1 MTTKR
6 FSWLAAFVCCGL
18 LLSAAV
24 TRAWTQG
31 AAAPVGVFENSSD
44 VGTVLNA
51 GSVQYDAGKNT
62 YTVAGSGEN
71 VWAAADAFQF
81 VWKKASGDVTLTAD
95 IGFIGTGGNAHRKAM
110 LMVRQSLDADSVYV
124 DAVAHGVGLT
134 SIQAREEK
142 GGNTHEVQA
151 NITGPK
157 RLRLEKRGDTFY
169 MLVAGEGEQLRLG
182 GGSKKIAFKEPFY
195 VGIGVCA
202 HDAKVVEKAVFSNVE
217 LVTGPPAKSKK
228 PVLYSTLEVV
238 PVSSTDCRTV
248 WVGPGRIESPNWTKD
263 GLTIVY
269 NSNGRMYRVLAAGGK
284 PEVVGTGFATKVN
297 GHHGISPDGA
307 QLAISDQ
314 SRERGRSI
322 IYIVPVGGGAP
333 TRVTP
338 KSPSYFH
345 GWSPDGK
352 TIVFTGE
359 RNGKLDIY
367 TIPAS
372 GGEETRLTT
381 AKGVNDNP
389 EFSPDGKLIYF
400 NSDRSGSMQVWRMQ
414 ADGTAQEQVT
424 SGDTGSWF
432 PHPSP
437 NGRQLVFLSIAK
449 EVTGRPL
456 DKDVTM
462 RMMAVSAKQS
472 TFLTGFLGG
481 EGSMDGPAWS
491 PDGRNVAFV
500 SYQLRP

>member
-6 FSWLAAFVCCGL
+6 FSLLAAFVCCGPL
-18 LLSAAV
+18 ISAGPA
-24 TRAWTQG
+24 
-31 AAAPVGVFENSSD
+31 GVFEKSSD

-51 GSVQYDAGKNT
+51 GSVEYDAAKKA

-71 VWAAADAFQF
+71 IWAAADGFQY
-81 VWKKASGDVTLTAD
+81 VWKRVSGDVTIGAD
-95 IGFIGTGGNAHRKAM
+95 IAFIGTGGNAHRKAV

-124 DAVAHGVGLT
+124 DAAVHGVGLT

-142 GGNTHEVQA
+142 GGATHEVQA
-151 NITGPK
+151 NITAPK

-182 GGSKKIAFKEPFY
+182 GGSKRIVLKELFY

-202 HDAKVVEKAVFSNVE
+202 HDPKVVEKAVFSNVE

-228 PVLYSTLEVV
+228 PALYSTLEVV
-238 PVSSTDCRTV
+238 PVSTTDCRTV

-263 GLTIVY
+263 GATIVY
-269 NSNGRMYRVLAAGGK
+269 NSNGRIYRVPAAGGK
-284 PEVVGTGFATKVN
+284 PEVVDTGFATRVN
-297 GHHGISPDGA
+297 GHHGVSPDGT

-322 IYIVPVGGGAP
+322 VYIVPAGGGVP
-333 TRVTP
+333 KRVTA
-338 KSPSYFH
+338 KAPSYFQ

-359 RNGKLDIY
+359 RDGKRDIY

-381 AKGVNDNP
+381 AKGINDGARYSP
-389 EFSPDGKLIYF
+389 EGKIVYF
-400 NSDRSGSMQVWRMQ
+400 NSDRSGSMQIWRMQ
-414 ADGTAQEQVT
+414 ADGTGQEQVT
-424 SGDTGSWF
+424 SGDAASWF
-432 PHPSP
+432 PQVSP
-437 NGRQLVFLSIAK
+437 NGRQLVFLSVAK
-449 EVTGRPL
+449 EVTGRPA
-456 DKDVTM
+456 DKYVTM
-462 RMMAVSAKQS
+462 RMMAVGAQQS
-472 TFLTGFLGG
+472 SFLTGFLGG
-481 EGSMDGPAWS
+481 AGTMDGPAWS

>member
-1 MTTKR
+1 MTKKR
-6 FSWLAAFVCCGL
+6 FPWLAAFVCCGL
-18 LLSAAV
+18 LISA
-24 TRAWTQG
+24 G
-31 AAAPVGVFENSSD
+31 PVGVFEKSSD

-51 GSVQYDAGKNT
+51 GSVEYDAAKKT

-71 VWAAADAFQF
+71 MWAAADAFQY
-81 VWKKASGDVTLTAD
+81 VWKRASGDVTLSAD
-95 IGFIGTGGNAHRKAM
+95 ISFIGTGGNAHRKAV

-124 DAVAHGVGLT
+124 DAAVHGVGLT

-142 GGNTHEVQA
+142 GAITHEVQA
-151 NITGPK
+151 NINGPK

-182 GGSKKIAFKEPFY
+182 GGSKRIELKEPFY

-202 HDAKVVEKAVFSNVE
+202 HDPKVVEKAVFSNVE

-238 PVSSTDCRTV
+238 PVSTTDCRTV

-269 NSNGRMYRVLAAGGK
+269 NSNGRIYRVPAAGGK
-284 PEVVGTGFATKVN
+284 PEAVDTGFATRVN

-322 IYIVPVGGGAP
+322 VYIVPAGGGAP
-333 TRVTP
+333 KQVTQ
-338 KSPSYFH
+338 KSPSYFQ

-367 TIPAS
+367 TIPAT

-389 EFSPDGKLIYF
+389 EFSPDGKIVYF
-400 NSDRSGSMQVWRMQ
+400 NSDRSGSMQIWRMQ
-414 ADGTAQEQVT
+414 ADGTGQEQVT
-424 SGDTGSWF
+424 SGDAGSWF
-432 PHPSP
+432 PHLSP
-437 NGRQLVFLSIAK
+437 NGRQLVFLSLAK
-449 EVTGRPL
+449 EVTGRPV
-456 DKDVTM
+456 DKYVTM
-462 RMMAVSAKQS
+462 RMMAVGAKQS
-472 TFLTGFLGG
+472 SFLTGFLGG
-481 EGSMDGPAWS
+481 EGAMDGPAWS